1 MPLVLLLDINI
12 MYRFAE
18 QKKVAAYLISRDIEE
33 LYPEC
38 LTFCPTIFPSIASDL
53 GQKFSSL
60 NFWLIYGTKQQHRG
74 SAPFNPNFFF

>member
-38 LTFCPTIFPSIASDL
+38 LTFCPT
-53 GQKFSSL
+53 
-60 NFWLIYGTKQQHRG
+60 
-74 SAPFNPNFFF
+74 